1 LQITANIAFLLDMS
15 LITLEMCITWLWNP
29 KTGRVHETCDV
40 IWLHHMFYEKQVD
53 PNEVNIVLDVKFEDD
68 DQENTKVQVGE
79 QAGQND

>member
-1 LQITANIAFLLDMS
+1 M
-15 LITLEMCITWLWNP
+15 
-29 KTGRVHETCDV
+29 